1 MDCCQII
8 TAEYSRTVQYA
19 MYYIVLNRR
28 LKLAKRIDSFLPNT
42 TETATPTLRTL
53 FLIDDRFDLILFA
66 LLRFFLSSRFL
77 SFFVSGGR
85 YRNECSRKNS
95 ERGQGNLISRLA
107 LVALP
112 KNEVVYLYTQFQFL
126 RYYQFLQQQKLASSC
141 STCRPYTRIVQQ
153 TQRIWYY
160 QYSKMNDVM

>member
-1 MDCCQII
+1 MK
-8 TAEYSRTVQYA
+8 
-19 MYYIVLNRR
+19 LRR
-28 LKLAKRIDSFLPNT
+28 NIYKADGPLYCSGGWCDDTGDDTLIARASCFNKRSIQFNSIQSSPIQSNPIQSLFFSNT

-126 RYYQFLQQQKLASSC
+126 RYYQFL
-141 STCRPYTRIVQQ
+141 
-153 TQRIWYY
+153 
-160 QYSKMNDVM
+160 